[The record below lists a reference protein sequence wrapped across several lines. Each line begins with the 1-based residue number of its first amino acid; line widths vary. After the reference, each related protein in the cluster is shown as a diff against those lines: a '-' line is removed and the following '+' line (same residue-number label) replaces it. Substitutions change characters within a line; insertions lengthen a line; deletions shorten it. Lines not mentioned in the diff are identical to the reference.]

1 MSENTYIAILK
12 QGLDKKID
20 ILDTLIA
27 LNVQQKEMLN
37 NPELDPDEL
46 EDNLKQKSDLIEE
59 LNMLDDGFEQ
69 VYERIRALFEK
80 NREQYTEDIRMMQK
94 SIAMIMDR
102 STTIQ
107 SQEQRNKVLMEQ
119 KFSAVRKQVKEVK
132 QSRKA
137 VSSYYR
143 NMMKINYVDP
153 QFMDDK
159 K

>member
-1 MSENTYIAILK
+1 MSENNYIAVLK
-12 QGLDKKID
+12 QGLSKKID

-27 LNVQQKEMLN
+27 LNVQQKEMLH

-46 EDNLKQKSDLIEE
+46 EDNFKQKSELVDE

-69 VYERIRALFEK
+69 VYERVRELLGK
-80 NREQYTEDIRMMQK
+80 NREQYAEDIRMMQK

-102 STTIQ
+102 STKIQ
-107 SQEQRNKVLMEQ
+107 SQEQRNKLLMEQ
-119 KFSAVRKQVKEVK
+119 KFSTVRKQVKEVK

-137 VSSYYR
+137 VSSYYQ